1 MSLALLIVGVL
12 AQCVFAGVQA
22 MLVIFSGA
30 GIANH
35 APEPTPA
42 YFDPLLLGAL
52 IVLPAV
58 SLLTAAG
65 LVYLYL
71 TKSPLYSHGWH
82 AAPLLTF
89 SLYLAWALWANQ
101 HYR

>member
-1 MSLALLIVGVL
+1 MSLALLVVGVL

-30 GIANH
+30 GIANS
-35 APEPTPA
+35 PEGPTPA
-42 YFDPLLLGAL
+42 YFEPLFRAAL
-52 IVLPAV
+52 IGLPAV

-65 LVYLYL
+65 LVYLYV
-71 TKSPLYSHGWH
+71 TRSPLYSQGWH
-82 AAPLLTF
+82 VAPLLTL
-89 SLYLAWALWANQ
+89 SLYMAWALWANR